1 MAGKGTNPLNNKGKL
16 SHPKVAETVEDND
29 EGDDDS

>member
-16 SHPKVAETVEDND
+16 SHPKVAETVEDD
-29 EGDDDS
+29 EEGDNDS